1 MKLSELTERDV
12 GIYCRIEGEDV
23 ALVPAYIDAA
33 KSFILRQT
41 GLSEDEADERPE
53 LTIAALA
60 LLGDFYE
67 KRTMSDETATENR
80 TVAAIIGMHC
90 RHLVAGDG
98 SEE

>member
-41 GLSEDEADERPE
+41 GLSEDEADARPE

-60 LLGDFYE
+60 LIGDFYE
-67 KRTMSDETATENR
+67 KSSRDNR
-80 TVAAIIGMHC
+80 IVNRNCCYFGNIFYM
-90 RHLVAGDG
+90 L
-98 SEE
+98 